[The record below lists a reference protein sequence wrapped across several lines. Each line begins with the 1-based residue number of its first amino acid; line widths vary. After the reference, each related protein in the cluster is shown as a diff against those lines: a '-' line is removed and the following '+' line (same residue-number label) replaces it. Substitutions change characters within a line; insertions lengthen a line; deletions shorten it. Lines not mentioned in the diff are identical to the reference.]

1 VRSIDRRFGLDAVG
15 LVADP
20 DPHASVKERLHPS
33 VDLAVVELLQ
43 DALEVCHPATLIQGS

>member
-20 DPHASVKERLHPS
+20 DPHASVKERLHAS
-33 VDLAVVELLQ
+33 VDLAVVKLLRMCFTS
-43 DALEVCHPATLIQGS
+43 AMGRA